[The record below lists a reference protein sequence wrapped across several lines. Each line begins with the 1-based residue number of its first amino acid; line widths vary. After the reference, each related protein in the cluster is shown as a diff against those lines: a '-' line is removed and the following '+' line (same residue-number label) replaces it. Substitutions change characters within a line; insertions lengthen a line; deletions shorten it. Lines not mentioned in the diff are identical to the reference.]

1 MKNCKLHLYLSYLD
15 FSLILYYNSVMSSE
29 YRVIRTNNTEVSF
42 SIHEVFK
49 DSNGIITHMD
59 ENPVDLT
66 SNNLTTLTQKLILL
80 VSSLTNDVIDKES
93 FNTDFSKSQQEAM
106 DIFKN
111 V

>member
-29 YRVIRTNNTEVSF
+29 YRVIRNNNTDVSF
-42 SIHEVFK
+42 TVHEVFK
-49 DSNGIITHMD
+49 DENGIITHMD
-59 ENPVDLT
+59 ENPIDLT
-66 SNNLTTLTQKLILL
+66 SINLTTLTHKLILL
-80 VSSLTNDVIDKES
+80 VSSLTKDVIDKES
-93 FNTDFSKSQQEAM
+93 FSTDFSKSQQDAM